1 MTYLLISLPFLLL
14 ALVLWILR
22 RNSAP
27 RQPAVTAIIMV
38 VLLMLTAIFD
48 NLMIWGE
55 LVGYGDAQRL
65 GLQIGLVPV
74 EDFFYPIFVALI
86 VPAFWP
92 GRRKNRA

>member
-1 MTYLLISLPFLLL
+1 MTYLLISLPFLVL
-14 ALVLWILR
+14 ALVLWVAR
-22 RNSAP
+22 RKSAP
-27 RQPAVTAIIMV
+27 RQLAVTAIVGV
-38 VLLMLTAIFD
+38 VLLVLTAIFD

-74 EDFFYPIFVALI
+74 EDFFYPFFVALI

>member
-1 MTYLLISLPFLLL
+1 MTYLLISLPFLVL
-14 ALVLWILR
+14 ALVLWVAR
-22 RNSAP
+22 RKSAP
-27 RQPAVTAIIMV
+27 RQLAVTAIVGV
-38 VLLMLTAIFD
+38 VMLVLTAIFD

-86 VPAFWP
+86 VPAFCP